1 MTQAG
6 QSPFPLEI
14 AGIDKFKFTPA
25 GLKFNSMKVNLIHS
39 TAGEKFIFTKI
50 NNRRQKFS

>member
-1 MTQAG
+1 MTQATG

-25 GLKFNSMKVNLIHS
+25 GLKFNSMKVNRIHF
-39 TAGEKFIFTKI
+39 GREGKI
-50 NNRRQKFS
+50 LFSQR